1 MISLID
7 KKIEVACLMVNILAV
22 LIVHVPVNSSY
33 SVIVQM
39 VESDH
44 LGLDKSNGNM
54 VSHQLTWP
62 QLCGVSRVSGHA
74 AKVLYLFSLISLK
87 H

>member
-1 MISLID
+1 MFNL
-7 KKIEVACLMVNILAV
+7 LAV

-44 LGLDKSNGNM
+44 LELDKNNGNM
-54 VSHQLTWP
+54 LSHQLTWP

-74 AKVLYLFSLISLK
+74 AKVLSMFSLISMK
-87 H
+87 W